1 MTMYLDYVLQ
11 VCFPVQ
17 GDGKPLMVM
26 CLLGPWVASSD
37 KALCLINTLTAAL
50 SGQSHSSSLLKWLRK
65 SLWPFGDWYSN
76 FPPASQMI
84 CPEMK
89 QTECDC
95 PSLSLSFS
103 LSHLFPFLSILS
115 ALQPHASL
123 FPSPPFPTLRASLK
137 CNITCIFDFFFFFLS
152 LQWSLKITL
161 AAGSADFCFSYHFSV
176 NNETLWLVKTGF
188 W

>member
-1 MTMYLDYVLQ
+1 MTIYLDYVLQ

-95 PSLSLSFS
+95 LSLSLSFS

-137 CNITCIFDFFFFFLS
+137 CNITCIFDFFFFFS

-161 AAGSADFCFSYHFSV
+161 AAGNADFCFSYHFSV

>member
-1 MTMYLDYVLQ
+1 MTIDLDYMLQ

-17 GDGKPLMVM
+17 GDSKPLMVM
-26 CLLGPWVASSD
+26 CLVGPRVASSD
-37 KALCLINTLTAAL
+37 KALCLINMLTAAL

-84 CPEMK
+84 RPEMK

-95 PSLSLSFS
+95 LSLSLSFS

-115 ALQPHASL
+115 ALLPMPL
-123 FPSPPFPTLRASLK
+123 FFHLPPFPTLRASLK
-137 CNITCIFDFFFFFLS
+137 CNITCIFNFFFS
-152 LQWSLKITL
+152 SPMESK
-161 AAGSADFCFSYHFSV
+161 
-176 NNETLWLVKTGF
+176 NNSRSRKC
-188 W
+188 